1 VQKGG
6 EKTKAERAETGT
18 VAVTVTEAKTGTNP
32 GTKKEGGRWGQLQ
45 GVISTPEHV

>member
-1 VQKGG
+1 MVPGQTNQLIK
-6 EKTKAERAETGT
+6 KPTPR
-18 VAVTVTEAKTGTNP
+18 AKTGTNP